1 MTATVTNRWWWLANE
16 WKSLFHAQI
25 NFPLYTINHST
36 MDCYDY
42 DTFLTVC
49 CLKLG
54 LKINIFR
61 LLLVVK
67 VPIELLSTWHAMCC
81 EVVQNLP
88 PKNIPSLSLTAV
100 PYTSSHSP
108 TQIFELLFR
117 FGRSVCVNSLH
128 LNLHISLHSNQ
139 FDCIHEQRHP
149 ILCSFPFQQS
159 NNSNQHHHPVLVVA
173 AKRETTDST
182 DLLNYVGQCAENK
195 EMFHFKEEIQICQRH
210 RKFAGLA

>member
-1 MTATVTNRWWWLANE
+1 MTATVTNRWWWVANE

-117 FGRSVCVNSLH
+117 FGRFVWIVCFWICTFPCIQINSTAFTSSD
-128 LNLHISLHSNQ
+128 IPY
-139 FDCIHEQRHP
+139 F
-149 ILCSFPFQQS
+149 
-159 NNSNQHHHPVLVVA
+159 VL
-173 AKRETTDST
+173 
-182 DLLNYVGQCAENK
+182 
-195 EMFHFKEEIQICQRH
+195 FHFNSPIIQISTTIQCW
-210 RKFAGLA
+210 